1 MTDGLIQV
9 MDSMYRDMIIV
20 FAITIGLTVLVVLI
34 ESMEPQD
41 REHED

>member
-34 ESMEPQD
+34 ESMEPKD